1 MSNSNFS
8 PDHAYKFLKVEEYFA
23 HYREWEKLEKV
34 TSHSLYLDES
44 DDKALALDF
53 EKSDGQKCT
62 MLIQFLQ
69 QDIFRVRF
77 RPDKNP
83 TGGNPYTDINT
94 RSAVT
99 NTFKELRKFLEDKR
113 GSFSIQENKIS
124 DGKFEFITKPATNSP
139 IATTK
144 PSLKLVV
151 NYNPFTL
158 EVFHRFNDGTELRVW
173 KTAEPG
179 IYFTENGDEYSI
191 IQAVKKPGSARYIGF
206 GEQGGKQ
213 LYKNTDRLNYFNY
226 DNMRYRQIYNEG
238 PLDNREPLYHT
249 DPFFMEFN
257 GACDVGD
264 GDSVIYGIFI
274 DNTSQVLM
282 DIAHDN
288 SSRYMFGIRF
298 GELDYYFMLG
308 KEAKDILECFTSI
321 VGKERLKPRYALG
334 YHQGCYGYESRGAL
348 EWVVGKY
355 RYHQIPLDG
364 LHVDVD
370 IQNNYQT
377 FTIDENK
384 FPNPQEMF
392 GNLKAQG
399 VKCSTNI
406 TPIISN
412 KDPNYTTYAE
422 GRDNN
427 YFVIDRRSSDN
438 RTNQNYNVGYEQLGQ
453 YNDAEGNFNSGNPYI
468 GEVYYGG
475 NRGTTGHYADFARPE
490 VREWWGRQYQFLFD
504 MGLEMVWQDMTTP
517 AIRDT
522 RGDMKGF
529 PFNLLLNS
537 NQFSQENVTTGE
549 EGTPE
554 EQLAALKIWNLYSYN
569 LHKATYKG
577 LNNLT
582 GRENGQGKKKRNFII
597 GRGSFAGMHRWAG
610 LWTGDNSSSWDFLKM
625 NVAQVLSV
633 GMCGLSICGQD
644 IGGFERE
651 YDWEQWASPEL
662 LMRWTAAGAFLPWF
676 RNHYIRKG
684 QKQFQEPFMY
694 QDWFFENGVAVPD
707 PELYSKVLPICKHY
721 IELRYRL
728 MQLFYDAM
736 FESVITGV
744 PICRPMFLN
753 DPQDKAIYNDK
764 IKFLNDQFFV
774 RDDLLVAPI
783 LDPDSEIQSKRDV
796 YLPAGSNWYSFMDN
810 KFPLTYKIE
819 GGSTINFEAILDAS
833 YGKIGF
839 VVPIYVREGAI
850 IPTIE
855 LEQYVKEKNN
865 RGEPNPITL
874 NIYPGSQGQYT
885 MYLDDGESRD
895 SAKIDPLQYNND
907 PEAKEE
913 YREVKISHKKPSDAN
928 TREIKIERGHDH
940 YTPLETYFF
949 VAILHDPQE
958 PKGSSGPLMKVTIAG
973 QAIAL
978 NSDSDALN
986 SANTNAW
993 YYNPNIN
1000 ISFIKVFDNSP
1011 SITINLEYV
1020 V

>member
-1 MSNSNFS
+1 MSNSIFS
-8 PDHAYKFLKVEEYFA
+8 ADDAYKFLKVEEYFA
-23 HYREWEKLEKV
+23 RYKEWEKLEKV

-44 DDKALALDF
+44 DDKALTFDF

-69 QDIFRVRF
+69 QDIFRLRF

-99 NTFKELRKFLEDKR
+99 NTFKELRKFLEAAR
-113 GSFSIQENKIS
+113 GSFSIQENQVS
-124 DGKFEFITKPATNSP
+124 EQKFEFITNPALDSP
-139 IATTK
+139 IAKSK

-158 EVFHRFNDGTELRVW
+158 EVFHRFNDGREFRVW
-173 KTAEPG
+173 KTATPG
-179 IYFTENGDEYSI
+179 IYYTGNGDEYAI
-191 IQAVKKPGSARYIGF
+191 IQAVNKPGSAKYIGF
-206 GEQGGKQ
+206 GEQGGME
-213 LYKNTDRLNYFNY
+213 LYKNTDQLNYFNY

-238 PLDNREPLYHT
+238 PLDHREPLYHS

-257 GACDVGD
+257 GVCDVGD
-264 GDSVIYGIFI
+264 EDSLYGIFI

-282 DIAHDN
+282 DIGHDN
-288 SSRYMFGIRF
+288 SSRYLFGIRF

-308 KEAKDILECFTSI
+308 QEAKDILECFTCI

-334 YHQGCYGYESRGAL
+334 YHQGCYGYENRGAL

-355 RYHQIPLDG
+355 RQHQIPLDG

-392 GNLKAQG
+392 GNLKAKG

-412 KDPNYTTYAE
+412 RDINYTTYKE

-427 YFVIDRRSSDN
+427 YFVLDRRLDN
-438 RTNQNYNVGYEQLGQ
+438 DRTNQNYNGGYEQLGQ

-475 NRGTTGHYADFARPE
+475 NRGTTGHYADLARPE
-490 VREWWGRQYQFLFD
+490 VRQWWGRQYQFLFN

-522 RGDMKGF
+522 RGDMKAF
-529 PFNLLLNS
+529 PFKLMLNS
-537 NQFSQENVTTGE
+537 NQFSQEDETGE
-549 EGTPE
+549 EGPPQ
-554 EQLAALKIWNLYSYN
+554 EQLATIKIWNLYSYN
-569 LHKATYKG
+569 LHKATYQG
-577 LNNLT
+577 LNQLA
-582 GRENGQGKKKRNFII
+582 GRENEQGKKKRNLII

-625 NVAQVLSV
+625 NVSQVLSV

-684 QKQFQEPFMY
+684 QKDFQEPFMY
-694 QDWFFENGVAVPD
+694 EDWFYEQGRD
-707 PELYSKVLPICKHY
+707 LPEPQDLYRKVRPICQHY

-736 FESVITGV
+736 FESVITGL
-744 PICRPMFLN
+744 PICRPMLIN
-753 DPQDKAIYNDK
+753 DPQDKAIYNDQL
-764 IKFLNDQFFV
+764 KFLNNQFFV

-783 LDPDSEIQSKRDV
+783 LRPESENEGKRDV
-796 YLPAGSNWYSFMDN
+796 YLPAGSNWYGFMDN
-810 KFPLTYKIE
+810 KFPLSDRVE
-819 GGSTINFEAILDAS
+819 GGTTINFEAILDNS
-833 YGKIGF
+833 YSKISF
-839 VVPIYVREGAI
+839 IVPIYVREGAI

-855 LEQYVKEKNN
+855 LEQYVNERNKT
-865 RGEPNPITL
+865 GQLNPITL

-885 MYLDDGESRD
+885 MYLDDGESRA
-895 SAKIDPLQYNND
+895 SAKIDPLQDNND

-913 YREVKISHKKPSDAN
+913 YREVKITHQTLNAT
-928 TREIKIERGHDH
+928 TREIKIERVHDN
-940 YTPLETYFF
+940 YTPLEPYFF
-949 VAILHDPQE
+949 VAPLHDPQE
-958 PKGSSGPLMKVTIAG
+958 PKGSNGPLMRVTIAG
-973 QAIAL
+973 QAITL
-978 NSDSDALN
+978 KSDSDALN

-1000 ISFIKVFDNSP
+1000 ISSIKVFDNSP
-1011 SITINLEYV
+1011 SITITLEYLT
-1020 V
+1020 